1 MSAILHLL
9 SAANFELK
17 MQKRQ
22 NQWRAIKVF
31 IGKAD
36 AFALPLDSKLADYF
50 VNSVG
55 QLAWMLIEFAIA
67 GSKCKRPA

>member
-22 NQWRAIKVF
+22 KQWRAIKVF

-36 AFALPLDSKLADYF
+36 AFALPLDSKLATYLLIF
-50 VNSVG
+50 VG
-55 QLAWMLIEFAIA
+55 QSPWT
-67 GSKCKRPA
+67 GD

>member
-22 NQWRAIKVF
+22 KQWRAIKVF
-31 IGKAD
+31 IGNAD
-36 AFALPLDSKLADYF
+36 ALDLPSTQ
-50 VNSVG
+50 SSPT
-55 QLAWMLIEFAIA
+55 ITSI
-67 GSKCKRPA
+67 